1 MPPKQPDLEAINE
14 ESCKQ
19 EATDEDT
26 DEGHH

>member
-1 MPPKQPDLEAINE
+1 MPPKRPDLEAIDE

-19 EATDEDT
+19 EATDEEA